1 MSLAVISAII
11 MTVLLIVMLV
21 MGASISIAIGLSSAV
36 AMLCMLPVDI
46 SLITSAQRIFTGAN
60 SFSLIA
66 IPFFI
71 LAGNIMNNGGI
82 AVRLVNVAKVLSG
95 RMPGA
100 LAQSNVV
107 ANMMF
112 GAISGSGAAA
122 AAAIGGTMG
131 PLEEQEGYDKVFSAA
146 VNIASAPTGMLI
158 PPSNL
163 MIVYSTVAGSVSVA
177 ALFVAG
183 YVPGIL
189 WGIGVMALVAYF
201 AKKKGYVSEER
212 VDLKT
217 ALHVIVDAIPSLLL
231 IVIIIG
237 GILGGVFTA
246 TEGSAIAVVYA
257 TRVDLKTALHVI
269 VDAIPS
275 LLLIVIIIGGILG
288 GVFTATEGS
297 AIAVVY
303 ATVLS
308 LIYKNI
314 KLRDLP
320 GIILESAKMTG
331 IITFMIGLSSIM
343 SWGMSFTGIPDMIG
357 SGILALTSNRYAI
370 LILMNIIILIVGTF
384 MDPTPAIL
392 IFTPI
397 FLPVCQSFGMNPIHF
412 GIMISFNLCIGTIT
426 PPVGSILFTGCKV
439 GGVSIENVMRQLL
452 PYFFV
457 ILLLL
462 ILVTY
467 VPAVSMTLPTL
478 AGLV

>member
-82 AVRLVNVAKVLSG
+82 AVRLVNVAKALSG

-122 AAAIGGTMG
+122 TAAIGGTMG
-131 PLEEQEGYDKVFSAA
+131 PLEEQEGYDKVFSTA

-183 YVPGIL
+183 YVPGIS

-231 IVIIIG
+231 IVIII
-237 GILGGVFTA
+237 
-246 TEGSAIAVVYA
+246 
-257 TRVDLKTALHVI
+257 R
-269 VDAIPS
+269 
-275 LLLIVIIIGGILG
+275 
-288 GVFTATEGS
+288 
-297 AIAVVY
+297 
-303 ATVLS
+303 
-308 LIYKNI
+308 
-314 KLRDLP
+314 
-320 GIILESAKMTG
+320 
-331 IITFMIGLSSIM
+331 
-343 SWGMSFTGIPDMIG
+343 
-357 SGILALTSNRYAI
+357 GILALTSNKYAI

-384 MDPTPAIL
+384 MDP
-392 IFTPI
+392 
-397 FLPVCQSFGMNPIHF
+397 
-412 GIMISFNLCIGTIT
+412 T

>member
-189 WGIGVMALVAYF
+189 WGIGVMALIAYF
-201 AKKKGYVSEER
+201 AKKKGYVSEE
-212 VDLKT
+212 
-217 ALHVIVDAIPSLLL
+217 
-231 IVIIIG
+231 
-237 GILGGVFTA
+237 
-246 TEGSAIAVVYA
+246 
-257 TRVDLKTALHVI
+257 RVDLKTALHVI

-343 SWGMSFTGIPDMIG
+343 SWGMSFTGIPGMIG
-357 SGILALTSNRYAI
+357 SGILALTSNKYAI

>member
-131 PLEEQEGYDKVFSAA
+131 PLEEKEGYDKVFSAA

-177 ALFVAG
+177 ALFLAG

-189 WGIGVMALVAYF
+189 WGLGIMALVAWF
-201 AKKKGYVSEER
+201 ARKKGYVSEER

-217 ALHVIVDAIPSLLL
+217 AVHVIVDAIPSLLL

-246 TEGSAIAVVYA
+246 TEGSAIAVMYA
-257 TRVDLKTALHVI
+257 TA
-269 VDAIPS
+269 
-275 LLLIVIIIGGILG
+275 
-288 GVFTATEGS
+288 
-297 AIAVVY
+297 
-303 ATVLS
+303 LS

-314 KLRDLP
+314 KIRDLP

-357 SGILALTSNRYAI
+357 SGILALTSNKYAI

-439 GGVSIENVMRQLL
+439 GGASIENVMRQLL

>member
-11 MTVLLIVMLV
+11 MTVLLIVMLA

-131 PLEEQEGYDKVFSAA
+131 PLEEKEGYDKVFSAA

-177 ALFVAG
+177 ALFLAG

-189 WGIGVMALVAYF
+189 WGLGIMALVAWF
-201 AKKKGYVSEER
+201 ARKKGYVSEER

-217 ALHVIVDAIPSLLL
+217 AVHVIVDAIPSLLL

-257 TRVDLKTALHVI
+257 TA
-269 VDAIPS
+269 
-275 LLLIVIIIGGILG
+275 
-288 GVFTATEGS
+288 
-297 AIAVVY
+297 
-303 ATVLS
+303 LS

-314 KLRDLP
+314 KIRDLP

-357 SGILALTSNRYAI
+357 SGILALTNNKYAI

-439 GGVSIENVMRQLL
+439 GGVSIENVMRELL
-452 PYFFV
+452 PYFSV

-462 ILVTY
+462 IFVTY

>member
-1 MSLAVISAII
+1 
-11 MTVLLIVMLV
+11 
-21 MGASISIAIGLSSAV
+21 
-36 AMLCMLPVDI
+36 MLPVDI

-257 TRVDLKTALHVI
+257 T
-269 VDAIPS
+269 
-275 LLLIVIIIGGILG
+275 
-288 GVFTATEGS
+288 
-297 AIAVVY
+297 
-303 ATVLS
+303 VLS

-357 SGILALTSNRYAI
+357 SGILALTSNKYAI

>member
-131 PLEEQEGYDKVFSAA
+131 PLEEKEGYDKVFSAA

-177 ALFVAG
+177 ALFLAG

-189 WGIGVMALVAYF
+189 WGLGIMALVAWF
-201 AKKKGYVSEER
+201 ARKKGYVSEER

-217 ALHVIVDAIPSLLL
+217 AVHVIVDAIPSLLL

-246 TEGSAIAVVYA
+246 TEGSAIAVMYA
-257 TRVDLKTALHVI
+257 TA
-269 VDAIPS
+269 
-275 LLLIVIIIGGILG
+275 
-288 GVFTATEGS
+288 
-297 AIAVVY
+297 
-303 ATVLS
+303 LS

-314 KLRDLP
+314 KIRDLP

-357 SGILALTSNRYAI
+357 SGILALTSNKYAI

-397 FLPVCQSFGMNPIHF
+397 FIPVCQSFGMNPIHF